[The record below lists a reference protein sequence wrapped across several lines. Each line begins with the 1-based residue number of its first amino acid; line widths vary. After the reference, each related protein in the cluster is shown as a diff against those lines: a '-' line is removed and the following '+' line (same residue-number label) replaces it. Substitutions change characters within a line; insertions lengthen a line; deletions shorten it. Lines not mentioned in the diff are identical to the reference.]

1 MKLISLIATVL
12 FSINAIATAGETLLD
27 AKKAYFH
34 RDYQQVINIIQVL
47 QATKAE
53 NKSLMAEVAL
63 LQAAI
68 DIQKGVK
75 GADERLEEL
84 VAKNDNKANFH
95 YMASRLWY
103 RHAKNSSIFTKMS
116 IYKKHVAASIKAAEL
131 APENERYQYVAARA
145 YGQPSLM
152 GGDSDRQKIIVD
164 KLMINNSAFAQM
176 AMMDYLQNTQD
187 KVNAFPFIKQVSLTY
202 KDNIEVLERA
212 AQLLWTFDEKE
223 QAGKLFYTVC
233 SLPPGEFEAYVKW
246 NDACFLSA
254 TFAVEGF
261 LAREVGL
268 TSINRL
274 IEFSFV
280 DDDEFQQ
287 AQSIKKKLSL

>member
-1 MKLISLIATVL
+1 MKLISLITL
-12 FSINAIATAGETLLD
+12 ILLSMNAIATNDKTLLD

-34 RDYQQVINIIQVL
+34 RDYQQVMSIVKALQV
-47 QATKAE
+47 TKTE

-75 GADERLEEL
+75 GADEHLEQII
-84 VAKNDNKANFH
+84 AKNDEKANFH

-103 RHAKNSSIFTKMS
+103 RHAKNSSIFSKMS
-116 IYKKHVAASIKAAEL
+116 IYKKHVKASIRAATL
-131 APENERYQYVAARA
+131 APENERYQYIAARA
-145 YGQPSLM
+145 YGQPSMM
-152 GGDSDRQKIIVD
+152 GGDNDKQKLIVD

-187 KVNAFPFIKQVSLTY
+187 KVNALPFIKQVSVTY

-223 QAGKLFYTVC
+223 QAGKLFSTVC

-254 TFAVEGF
+254 SFAVEGI
-261 LAREVGL
+261 LTKEIGL

-274 IEFSFV
+274 IEFTFV

-287 AQSIKKKLSL
+287 AQSIKKKLSS